1 MIIEFNKFTMT
12 INDNLVIYVAIM
24 IISYIILFLQRFTV
38 LYSMYDL
45 Y

>member
-1 MIIEFNKFTMT
+1 MTIGFNRFTMM

-24 IISYIILFLQRFTV
+24 IINYIILFLQRFTV
-38 LYSMYDL
+38 LYSLYDL